1 MGGTHQQSPGCTDS
15 VPLLTHEIV
24 TILPEQVDSKLPL
37 KFNYNKTHDVIS
49 ENSPTPPP
57 VQTEQDKKKTNLLK
71 TREAKCLIKR
81 SLIFLNNNARPLCHL
96 FAFTQSQS
104 FVNSCKETNRPA

>member
-57 VQTEQDKKKTNLLK
+57 VQTEQDKKKNEFIKNKGSKMFNK
-71 TREAKCLIKR
+71 TFFNFSE
-81 SLIFLNNNARPLCHL
+81 
-96 FAFTQSQS
+96 
-104 FVNSCKETNRPA
+104 

>member
-57 VQTEQDKKKTNLLK
+57 VQTEQDKKK
-71 TREAKCLIKR
+71 RIY
-81 SLIFLNNNARPLCHL
+81 
-96 FAFTQSQS
+96 
-104 FVNSCKETNRPA
+104 